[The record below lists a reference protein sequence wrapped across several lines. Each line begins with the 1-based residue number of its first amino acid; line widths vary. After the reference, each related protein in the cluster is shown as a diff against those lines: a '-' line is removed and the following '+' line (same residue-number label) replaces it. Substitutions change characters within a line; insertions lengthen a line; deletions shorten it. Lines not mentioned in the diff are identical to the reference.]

1 MPESSKATL
10 ASQVLISFIDVLSTM
25 IVDPAKVRKELEV
38 GEVVIDT
45 VAEPG
50 VYAGRVTVQPL
61 LKAKKVKSSKA

>member
-1 MPESSKATL
+1 
-10 ASQVLISFIDVLSTM
+10 LISFIDVLSTM

-50 VYAGRVTVQPL
+50 VYAGRVTV
-61 LKAKKVKSSKA
+61 